1 MYSKTVNN
9 LIDCLKKLPSV
20 GQRTAERFVF
30 HWLKAGKKEVGDL
43 RDALADL
50 LLNVK
55 SCEICWNFGETSPC
69 PICRDTRRDRSL
81 LCVVADPQDLASIEK
96 TGEYRGLYH
105 VLRGQLNFEDDEET
119 LKKIKVSELVKRL
132 KNPAGKIKEVVLA
145 LNPDL
150 AGETT
155 MLFLKREIARTNP
168 KIKITRL
175 SRGLPLG
182 SDLQYADDIT
192 LASAVQNRRE
202 M

>member
-9 LIDCLKKLPSV
+9 LIAHLKKLPSV

-30 HWLKAGKKEVGDL
+30 HWLKAGKKEVGEL
-43 RDALADL
+43 RGALADL
-50 LLNVK
+50 LQNVK
-55 SCEICWNFGETSPC
+55 SCEVCWDFGETSPC
-69 PICRDTRRDRSL
+69 PICRDPRRDRSL
-81 LCVVADPQDLASIEK
+81 LCVVADSQDLAIIEK
-96 TGEYRGLYH
+96 TGEYHGLYH
-105 VLRGQLNFEDDEET
+105 VLRGQLNFEDDEAT
-119 LKKIKVSELVKRL
+119 LKKIKNAELIKRL

-150 AGETT
+150 PGETT
-155 MLFLKREIARTNP
+155 MLYLKSEIARANP

-182 SDLQYADDIT
+182 SDLQYADEIT
-192 LASAVQNRRE
+192 LASAMSNRRE